1 MISKTLEYEHASLS
15 AHFAHWE
22 KIKDLVDQNIDLM
35 LNFSQS
41 GHPGGSRS
49 KVHAFIAL
57 LLCGKFRWDIRHPEK
72 AFGDRFVLSAG
83 HTVPLIY
90 ATFAIFD
97 EALRIKYEQTRDAR
111 YRLDPEFAV
120 FQEDLARF
128 RRHGG
133 LCGHA
138 EMEGKTLFLKWN
150 TGPSGH
156 GLPAAAG
163 QALALKRAGAGEVK
177 VIALEGE
184 GGLTPGASHEAK
196 NSAWGL
202 GLNNL
207 FFLVDWNDFGIDD
220 RPTSAVVHGTPE
232 DWFTGYGW
240 QVFKADDG
248 ADWDDLT
255 RAYLAMFAGQET
267 AKAPSML
274 YFRTRKGR
282 GYGVFDNKS
291 HGLPHKMNAPAFWE
305 SRKAFAKKYEV
316 QFANVDQP
324 APTDAAQIDAQAMQ
338 NLAAVTEV
346 LRRDQGLVD
355 YLAETLL
362 TIAGEVPLTPAAPF
376 FDLTLNPLKDADLFD
391 AASYPP
397 ELFAPPGSVQSNRA
411 AFGKWGSYINSL
423 CKQRYGRPM
432 FLACAADLAE
442 STNVADFG
450 KDFGALKNFG
460 WYERETNVEGV
471 IIPQEITEFAN
482 AAIMAALATTN
493 LSSDPFHEFNGFCG
507 VCSTYASFSYLK
519 YGEMRLLSQMAQDC
533 QIKFGKV
540 IWVAGHSGIETAE
553 DARSHYGV
561 FAPAVTQLFPDG
573 AVINLYPSDFNEV
586 PVMLAA
592 AMQTDCPIIAL
603 HLTRPAITLPDRRKL
618 GIASHTEAAKGAYL
632 IRDFADHLPEMGTL
646 IVQGTISTANLIALL
661 PELER
666 RGLNVKIVAGVSIEL
681 FRLQDQAYRDRVLP
695 MSDWID
701 STVVTN
707 ASRRGMYDW
716 LGSAI
721 AKEYAMSSDFDDR
734 WRSGGRL
741 HEITEEAHLSSERLL
756 AGIERFVNDREQRR
770 RCSCADQ
777 ALGRHP

>member
-1 MISKTLEYEHASLS
+1 MTRTTVEGKVAELS
-15 AHFAHWE
+15 AHFGHWE

-35 LNFSQS
+35 INFSQS

-57 LLCGKFRWDIRHPEK
+57 LLCGEFRWDIRHPEK

-83 HTVPLIY
+83 HTVPLVY
-90 ATFAIFD
+90 ATLAIFD
-97 EALRIKYEQTRDAR
+97 EALRIKYEQTGDAR
-111 YRLDPEFAV
+111 YQLNPEFAV

-128 RRHGG
+128 RRNGG

-163 QALALKRAGAGEVK
+163 QALALKRAGASEVK
-177 VIALEGE
+177 VVALEGE

-202 GLNNL
+202 GLSNL

-232 DWFTGYGW
+232 DWFAPYGW
-240 QVFKADDG
+240 NVFKAADG
-248 ADWDDLT
+248 ASWADLT
-255 RAYLAMFAGQET
+255 QAYLAMFAGQAT
-267 AKAPSML
+267 ATAPSMV
-274 YFRTRKGR
+274 YFKTRKGR
-282 GYGVFDNKS
+282 GYGIYDNKS
-291 HGLPHKMNAPAFWE
+291 HGAPHKMNSPAFWKTKE
-305 SRKAFAKKYEV
+305 DFAVKYGV
-316 QFANVDQP
+316 DFANFGQP
-324 APTDAAQIDAQAMQ
+324 APADAAAIDAQARQ
-338 NLAAVTEV
+338 NLGAVSQV
-346 LRRDQGLVD
+346 LRRDPALVD

-362 TIAGEVPLTPAAPF
+362 TIAGEVPSAPKAPL
-376 FDLTLNPLKDADLFD
+376 FDLTRNPLDDPELFD
-391 AASYPP
+391 AASYPA
-397 ELFAPPGSVQSNRA
+397 ELFAAPGSVQSNRA

-423 CKQRYGRPM
+423 CKAKYGRPM

-450 KDFGALKNFG
+450 KDFGALPNFG
-460 WYERETNVEGV
+460 WYDRKTNIEGA

-482 AAIMAALATTN
+482 SAMMAALATTN
-493 LSSDPFHEFNGFCG
+493 LSSDPFVEFNGFCG

-573 AVINLYPSDFNEV
+573 QVINLYPSDFNEV

-592 AMQTDCPIIAL
+592 AMRCAPPIIAL
-603 HLTRPAITLPDRRKL
+603 HLTRPSITLPDRQAL
-618 GIASHTEAAKGAYL
+618 GIASHSEAAKGAYL
-632 IRDFADHLPEMGTL
+632 IRDFAAGQPKMGTL
-646 IVQGTISTANLIALL
+646 IVQGTVSTANLIALL
-661 PELER
+661 PELAAR
-666 RGLNVKIVAGVSIEL
+666 RLNVKIVAATSPEL
-681 FRLQDQAYRDRVLP
+681 FHLQDAAYRARVLP
-695 MSDWID
+695 MSDWMD
-701 STVVTN
+701 STIVTN
-707 ASRRGMYDW
+707 MSRRSMYDW
-716 LGSAI
+716 ISSPV
-721 AKEYAMSSDFDDR
+721 AKAYAMSSDFDDQ

-741 HEITEEAHLSSERLL
+741 GEITAEAHLSPEWLL
-756 AGIERFVNDREQRR
+756 EGIERFVNEREARR
-770 RCSCADQ
+770 RQLSIA
-777 ALGRHP
+777 